1 MKSNILLYGSNEIK
15 EIMLV
20 IIELIMKEML

>member
-1 MKSNILLYGSNEIK
+1 MECNISLYGSNEIK

-20 IIELIMKEML
+20 TIELIMKKML